1 MELEDLELEV
11 AVVPEVHL
19 CEVGEVQVAEQ
30 GDREEILQEGEEEQE
45 LEIVLEVAEELQIV
59 LELETLAVLEDP

>member
-11 AVVPEVHL
+11 AVVQEVHL

-30 GDREEILQEGEEEQE
+30 GDPEEILQEGEEEQE
-45 LEIVLEVAEELQIV
+45 LEIVLEIAEELQIV
-59 LELETLAVLEDP
+59 LELELVVLEGL